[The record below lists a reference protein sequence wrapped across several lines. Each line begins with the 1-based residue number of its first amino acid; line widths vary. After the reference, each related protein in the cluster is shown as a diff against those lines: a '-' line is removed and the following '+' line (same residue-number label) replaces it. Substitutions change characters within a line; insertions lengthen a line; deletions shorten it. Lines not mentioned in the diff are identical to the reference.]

1 MEKVATSQ
9 ATSGPEV
16 IKLIDAIRFLADHG
30 AIKTFDSPN
39 RPTAADIRKLK
50 ATALKERA
58 SAAFGPASRL
68 LLEYIQRQNG
78 YLEQLTDLKGTS
90 YGAVDEPTAA
100 ILNRLLEQFGAFS
113 DASTANQRVV
123 SGRVTRFDG
132 TPVAGLTV
140 RARDRDLRTSQP
152 LGKEVQ
158 TRGDGRFTIPYA
170 AAQFSR
176 AEKDSAD
183 IVVSLFAAGEPDKPL
198 AESETLF
205 NAPPK
210 AEINFQLPALPDPLT
225 EFEHHVH
232 DIQPLLRGQGEG
244 GKDLAFTDL
253 TEGDQDFIAHETG
266 IAVPHILYL
275 RQAYVAAA
283 EASEALSD
291 NPDPAQSKAVASRD
305 AAAAPPEVCYAW
317 FRQGAGVDLRSA
329 LQKSTPQLIALVQ
342 AAIASNLVPHGL
354 SATLKGLTKTIDA
367 LRLDL
372 ALQPAEKQQ
381 SASLGDLL
389 ATIPNGLSS
398 AKERA
403 AAGALQDPSVSDVDL
418 DNQLTKA
425 GFTET
430 EIAAVHVTRALAD
443 LTANQPGV
451 MRELQKLRKSDSDRS
466 LKFLAPLTPVQW
478 LEVAYNNQGA
488 GTATP
493 SPEIYAKQMQ
503 DAVEALHPT
512 AVVAARIASGDWVP
526 PTDGLKK
533 AGDFLAAHPEL
544 ELRGTNVL
552 SFMNKLTPTAD
563 TPATVSGLQTLQRMQ
578 NLTGNW
584 RDTAAVSDLGFGT
597 VRDVMRMS
605 KPDFTAAAAERM
617 PAERAG
623 DVFDEASRI
632 HNTTVALIGNAYAGS
647 KHEGFGVPSA
657 VSRGGSTKTPP
668 TTIDA
673 KQFPNLAVLFGSPS
687 TCECDECQGVLS
699 PAAYLVDLLHFL
711 DPNGEVASSP
721 LSVLL
726 VRRPD
731 IADIELTCD
740 NTNIEVPYID
750 LVLEVFEN
758 AIAMPIDIAEPFG
771 FDPRVDLAQTPLS
784 NTVDAALRKVLS
796 QSAETIADT
805 LSVAKSQTA
814 LLIGTFDDWLIND
827 GFRRWILRDYVEAL
841 TSQRQNFPPRS
852 LSVTD
857 YTAAVAAL
865 DSGKV
870 LTNDWVLPPSTDP
883 RDVNLP
889 LDGSPTVTVVTAG
902 SAWTA
907 AYTRAVR
914 VAISVHS
921 RTMVLKTA
929 DGTKQLKSVTGNSPV
944 MLANLV
950 TKLQS
955 GQLAEPLISNLPPSL
970 LYKVAAAGSEWVV
983 SLSGTVNFGYV
994 PQRLQI
1000 ASLAY
1005 QSSDARGDALAT
1017 PENRNPEAY
1026 RKLDG
1031 AVYPWSLPFSLWLEE
1046 VRAFLARRGIPRRGL
1061 MEQSNPAARLSSPAV
1076 AREALGLSLSQST
1089 IIIGADSH
1097 QAWEFWGLK
1106 QSQNRIIDRNEPTI
1120 VATGT
1125 WLDVLGTNVSLLLQ
1139 QSGLSYREL
1148 MNVLQTAFVRAVT
1161 PVLSPS
1167 GDDCDPSKMKL
1178 ASLAETHLDRIHRLV
1193 RLWRTV
1199 GGSLFDLD
1207 LAIAATTASPVDLNA
1222 DAVLRVAGIWRI
1234 QQSLGIPASEIAAWW
1249 GGMTASYIDYT
1260 AGDHTSVP
1268 SVYERW
1274 FLNRNITN
1282 PPDPA
1287 LALNPQ
1293 KTELQYAN
1301 PASPPALA
1309 AGSASLIAILG
1320 LSQADFDALV
1330 ADLAARN
1337 EIATPAVLSLRN
1349 LNALFRHVSLAKGL
1363 GLSIG
1368 GYLRLKPI
1376 IAVDP
1381 FASQAKAVE
1390 FIEKV
1395 QFVQNSAFSLDALTY
1410 LFTYTLDQPPGTVMP
1425 LAWASQVL
1433 SDIGSH
1439 IQSAQAAIL
1448 AGGANSTETLR
1459 KALTGIGWPDSLVA
1473 DAVSL
1478 LASPSVLSIQVPGA
1492 PAVTIPPAL
1501 ASLVTYRA
1509 ADGTLA
1515 ASPGMT
1521 ASQWDSLTTANATA
1535 VQPAVAS
1542 LHTQVSAF
1550 EAALPG
1556 ALHEL
1561 QSFELPVF
1569 SVGCPIVPAIPQ
1581 DLAPQCYFDAVRQRL
1596 VFVGWMSDTQR
1607 KELEQI
1613 LPAAQAALPGQL
1625 KTLSDNYH
1633 EADPLN
1639 LFLSDLNE
1647 TEKLFAVDQ
1656 TPDTRVQAVLAKMV
1670 PFVARQTLIAQLG
1683 QALDLDTALIEP
1695 LLVSQLTRAA
1705 ALDPLVATDFI
1716 GSDPRVTPTPDAFAL
1731 QFRALCKV
1739 HKAALV
1745 LRTLQV
1751 AATELVWLPPAI
1763 AGATPFDVLS
1773 LDKLPITQGD
1783 AVPDFEAWRRLV
1795 VLFSARND
1803 KRLGSP
1809 WIARLQALLSL
1820 DSTALTAKQ
1829 ADLASQHGFL
1839 AQATHSTTDD
1849 VVWAAQTQL
1858 KLQWPADYQL
1868 AANVS
1873 LVIQW
1878 LLRLQLG
1885 RTLGVSAQDAAA
1897 QLALSWPQDFKDPG
1911 KLAALIQLLTTVQRL
1926 GVGTAGALSLVQ
1938 DAAATATTPAKPG
1951 EDEAHLARKV
1961 LRARY
1966 DQASWL
1972 ASLKKIV
1979 DPLRNKQRA
1988 ALVSYLIAN
1997 PPANAVDGGLWTD
2010 SSDLYDHYLIDPE
2023 MSPCRTSS
2031 RIVHAISA
2039 VQLFIQRCT
2048 LNLEPDVSPTAIAQE
2063 RLPWMSQFRIWQ
2075 ANRKVFLFP
2084 ENWIEPEL
2092 RDDKSEIFKD
2102 LEGQLLQDELDSA
2115 RAAEIVK
2122 DYLKQLED
2130 ISHLAIVGLY
2140 VETTFDALNN
2150 RQTYVH
2156 MVGRTRNHP
2165 AHFYYRRW
2173 TVSKLT
2179 NSWEPWERVALD
2191 GVKSDHILP
2200 FVLHG
2205 DVYIAWPEITQIA
2218 ADQGVDSTDPGPSW
2232 RVQLA
2237 WIRRTSRGWS
2247 DRLMSAD
2254 TLEHP
2259 WVYGLDENQTFTF
2272 RVREQSGGIA
2282 IDCYGAQRDTGADAL
2297 LYQQP
2302 STGDIPDIRVPGT
2315 TPNERPFIEVKISGT
2330 VYGEYP
2336 GSSGSVWH
2344 GLQGATVNVKPPLQ
2358 SSDSQATSAR
2368 HDLNYDLNYFGITD
2382 TEGGSTVT
2390 DESGRFE
2397 IILGL
2402 YAQEQ
2407 GYGFYRTSVLD
2418 AKPMFDVN
2426 VSSNGT
2432 AAQAPNPKSFSYA
2445 DPNDSDEYQYYSS
2458 ESFQQNFIIK
2468 ISSPPPVDLNKPV
2481 TMTPLQTFFLSAAD
2495 DASLRPLTTPFPAL
2509 PQGVYVY
2516 GSGFQFKGADQ
2527 HGLLV
2532 FDSPSNNAVWTGV
2545 DSTSYTVLRN
2555 APFAPDTSSADPS
2568 AATPADVCV
2577 YRDARDSYFIRGE
2590 ESSTD
2595 PDQMDGYFQILLDGH
2610 PTVGDLR
2617 QAAAIYGPAG
2627 VFDLTQ
2633 QSWSRAPANA
2643 SDHDFDG
2650 HSPLA
2655 FADLT
2660 TSLAQPAIYF
2670 EPDESQS
2677 PYAKY
2682 NAELFFQVPF
2692 LIATF
2697 LSRNQRFADAQT
2709 WLQYVFNPTTEIR
2722 RQPRSAIG
2730 AICRSAFIAT
2740 PPPSMNS

>member
-512 AVVAARIASGDWVP
+512 AVAARIASGDWVP

-632 HNTTVALIGNAYAGS
+632 HNTTVVLIGNAYAGS

-1535 VQPAVAS
+1535 VQPVVAS

-1613 LPAAQAALPGQL
+1613 LPEWRIPGLERLGLAWTAGCYGQREAAPPELRFAGNVCQTRPELRPELLRHYRHGRRFHRHRREWQVRDHPWAVCARAGLWLLQNQCSRCQTDVRCERQL
-1625 KTLSDNYH
+1625 QRHRCAGAESK
-1633 EADPLN
+1633 E
-1639 LFLSDLNE
+1639 LFLRRPERQRRVSILLE
-1647 TEKLFAVDQ
+1647 RIVPAELHHQDQ
-1656 TPDTRVQAVLAKMV
+1656 QSTSRRPEQA
-1670 PFVARQTLIAQLG
+1670 R
-1683 QALDLDTALIEP
+1683 
-1695 LLVSQLTRAA
+1695 
-1705 ALDPLVATDFI
+1705 
-1716 GSDPRVTPTPDAFAL
+1716 
-1731 QFRALCKV
+1731 
-1739 HKAALV
+1739 H
-1745 LRTLQV
+1745 
-1751 AATELVWLPPAI
+1751 
-1763 AGATPFDVLS
+1763 
-1773 LDKLPITQGD
+1773 
-1783 AVPDFEAWRRLV
+1783 
-1795 VLFSARND
+1795 
-1803 KRLGSP
+1803 
-1809 WIARLQALLSL
+1809 
-1820 DSTALTAKQ
+1820 
-1829 ADLASQHGFL
+1829 H
-1839 AQATHSTTDD
+1839 
-1849 VVWAAQTQL
+1849 
-1858 KLQWPADYQL
+1858 
-1868 AANVS
+1868 
-1873 LVIQW
+1873 
-1878 LLRLQLG
+1878 
-1885 RTLGVSAQDAAA
+1885 DAAA
-1897 QLALSWPQDFKDPG
+1897 DVFPLRGGRCESPSTDNPVSG
-1911 KLAALIQLLTTVQRL
+1911 AAAGRVRLRIRLPIQGRGSTRPL
-1926 GVGTAGALSLVQ
+1926 GVRQPEQQCCVDRSRQHLLYGAAQ
-1938 DAAATATTPAKPG
+1938 
-1951 EDEAHLARKV
+1951 R
-1961 LRARY
+1961 
-1966 DQASWL
+1966 
-1972 ASLKKIV
+1972 
-1979 DPLRNKQRA
+1979 PLRTGHKFRGS
-1988 ALVSYLIAN
+1988 L
-1997 PPANAVDGGLWTD
+1997 
-2010 SSDLYDHYLIDPE
+2010 
-2023 MSPCRTSS
+2023 CRYS
-2031 RIVHAISA
+2031 R
-2039 VQLFIQRCT
+2039 
-2048 LNLEPDVSPTAIAQE
+2048 
-2063 RLPWMSQFRIWQ
+2063 
-2075 ANRKVFLFP
+2075 
-2084 ENWIEPEL
+2084 
-2092 RDDKSEIFKD
+2092 
-2102 LEGQLLQDELDSA
+2102 
-2115 RAAEIVK
+2115 
-2122 DYLKQLED
+2122 
-2130 ISHLAIVGLY
+2130 
-2140 VETTFDALNN
+2140 
-2150 RQTYVH
+2150 
-2156 MVGRTRNHP
+2156 
-2165 AHFYYRRW
+2165 
-2173 TVSKLT
+2173 
-2179 NSWEPWERVALD
+2179 
-2191 GVKSDHILP
+2191 
-2200 FVLHG
+2200 
-2205 DVYIAWPEITQIA
+2205 
-2218 ADQGVDSTDPGPSW
+2218 
-2232 RVQLA
+2232 
-2237 WIRRTSRGWS
+2237 
-2247 DRLMSAD
+2247 
-2254 TLEHP
+2254 
-2259 WVYGLDENQTFTF
+2259 
-2272 RVREQSGGIA
+2272 
-2282 IDCYGAQRDTGADAL
+2282 
-2297 LYQQP
+2297 
-2302 STGDIPDIRVPGT
+2302 
-2315 TPNERPFIEVKISGT
+2315 
-2330 VYGEYP
+2330 
-2336 GSSGSVWH
+2336 
-2344 GLQGATVNVKPPLQ
+2344 
-2358 SSDSQATSAR
+2358 
-2368 HDLNYDLNYFGITD
+2368 
-2382 TEGGSTVT
+2382 
-2390 DESGRFE
+2390 
-2397 IILGL
+2397 
-2402 YAQEQ
+2402 
-2407 GYGFYRTSVLD
+2407 
-2418 AKPMFDVN
+2418 
-2426 VSSNGT
+2426 
-2432 AAQAPNPKSFSYA
+2432 
-2445 DPNDSDEYQYYSS
+2445 
-2458 ESFQQNFIIK
+2458 
-2468 ISSPPPVDLNKPV
+2468 
-2481 TMTPLQTFFLSAAD
+2481 
-2495 DASLRPLTTPFPAL
+2495 
-2509 PQGVYVY
+2509 
-2516 GSGFQFKGADQ
+2516 
-2527 HGLLV
+2527 
-2532 FDSPSNNAVWTGV
+2532 
-2545 DSTSYTVLRN
+2545 
-2555 APFAPDTSSADPS
+2555 
-2568 AATPADVCV
+2568 
-2577 YRDARDSYFIRGE
+2577 
-2590 ESSTD
+2590 
-2595 PDQMDGYFQILLDGH
+2595 
-2610 PTVGDLR
+2610 
-2617 QAAAIYGPAG
+2617 
-2627 VFDLTQ
+2627 
-2633 QSWSRAPANA
+2633 
-2643 SDHDFDG
+2643 
-2650 HSPLA
+2650 
-2655 FADLT
+2655 
-2660 TSLAQPAIYF
+2660 
-2670 EPDESQS
+2670 
-2677 PYAKY
+2677 
-2682 NAELFFQVPF
+2682 
-2692 LIATF
+2692 
-2697 LSRNQRFADAQT
+2697 
-2709 WLQYVFNPTTEIR
+2709 
-2722 RQPRSAIG
+2722 
-2730 AICRSAFIAT
+2730 
-2740 PPPSMNS
+2740 